1 MATINKEIRNF
12 IDVDFS
18 FIKHPLTKNISIKKN
33 ESAIKQSIMNLLTL
47 REGDVP
53 FHPEIR
59 SPIYRFLFDNSSVV
73 NKVVLESEIR
83 NYLGAYEPRIRVN
96 SVKLSYPSPNEIQ
109 CEINGLIV
117 NVSEP
122 ITVNILIERL
132 R

>member
-1 MATINKEIRNF
+1 MSIINRETRNF

-18 FIKHPLTKNISIKKN
+18 FVKHPMTKNISIKKN

-53 FHPEIR
+53 FHPEMK
-59 SPIYRFLFDNSSVV
+59 SPIYRFLFDNFSVV

-83 NYLGAYEPRIRVN
+83 NYLRTYEPRFRVDYI
-96 SVKLSYPSPNEIQ
+96 KLSYPSPNEIQ
-109 CEINGLIV
+109 CEIGGIIV
-117 NVSEP
+117 NIMEP
-122 ITVNILIERL
+122 IVVNILIDRL